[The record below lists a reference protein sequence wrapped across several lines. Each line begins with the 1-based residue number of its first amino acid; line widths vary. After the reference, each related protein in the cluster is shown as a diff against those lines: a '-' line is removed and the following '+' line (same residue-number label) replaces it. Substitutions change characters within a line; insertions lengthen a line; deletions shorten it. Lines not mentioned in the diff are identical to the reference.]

1 MTIVQAII
9 LGIVEGITEYLPVSS
24 TGHLI
29 ITQYF
34 LGLAES
40 DAMKAFSVCIQGGAI
55 LAVAGLYYKRVKQ
68 MCLGLLGKDAAGLKL
83 VLNLLIAFCPAVV
96 IGLLF
101 DDAIKSVL
109 FNATTVATTWIV
121 GGIFILFF
129 TSWRQKKGL
138 EQKGGE
144 LDELSPKQALGI
156 GLLQCVAMC
165 PGVSRSLSTMVGGM
179 ITGLTLKSAIEFSF
193 LLGLITLSAATVWD
207 AMKYG
212 ELMVQEIGV
221 QGLVV
226 GTIASWLSAV
236 VAVRWLVSYLQ
247 KHSFNIFGWYRIA
260 AGIFMFGL
268 LFSGAQLIDDAPAQD
283 KNTSEQVAK

>member
-138 EQKGGE
+138 EQKGVA

-268 LFSGAQLIDDAPAQD
+268 LFSGSQLIDDAPAQD